1 MRPHKKQVIGRSY
14 SAPLKVLTLLLAL
27 SVAAGCSPL
36 KLPGPP
42 PDLYNLTPKSTFSE
56 DLPEIDKQLTI
67 EEPLAS
73 GGLDNNRIALHPHST
88 RIKYFANARWSE
100 RAPKMLQTLLV
111 ESFENANKIVA
122 VGRQSI
128 GLRSDYTLKTELR
141 EFQAE
146 HDTEAKTFIVRVRI
160 NAKLVQQPKRIIVGS
175 HSFEHTVEIP
185 ENSGMDS
192 IIIAFDQAA
201 GRVLKKLV
209 EWTLLKMNYT

>member
-1 MRPHKKQVIGRSY
+1 MRPRNNKVIKRDHTAA
-14 SAPLKVLTLLLAL
+14 APLLLVLLVMG
-27 SVAAGCSPL
+27 SVAGCNVL

-42 PDLYNLTPKSTFSE
+42 PDLYNLTPKSTFSD

-141 EFQAE
+141 EFQVE
-146 HDTEAKTFIVRVRI
+146 HDAEAKIFTVRVRI
-160 NAKLVQQPKRIIVGS
+160 NAKLVQQPKRNIVGS
-175 HSFEHTVEIP
+175 HSFEHTVEITDD
-185 ENSGMDS
+185 SGMDS

-209 EWTLLKMNYT
+209 EWTLQKMNHA